1 MRSLKGYLIAFV
13 LVVVLPSLSF
23 GLVVAWQ
30 FSEELFEDA
39 EDNARRLAHAGA
51 EAMAA
56 QLREQITA
64 LTVLARVPPLASSL
78 EAFYRVAED
87 YHQRSGYHVTLSDG
101 DGNRLLSTRR
111 PFGAPLPPRSSMAS
125 VKTAVETGRPNVSDL
140 FLGRMSGELAI
151 TIDIPLST
159 PAGVRIASLSADPM
173 RVSEPLR
180 RIESP
185 EGWLTGLVDSQGTFI
200 YRSLNPELWIGRQ
213 TRPELVAA
221 IRDNADGKGVLYNR
235 SVEGFPIHNIFE
247 RVPGTGWAVLIGL
260 PESVLYKPL
269 WRPIALLATAALGT
283 LILTALLA
291 YLMARP
297 LHRAAL
303 RLTEAAEALGRGDEP
318 GAAGPP
324 AGLPLEFERVA
335 RELRN
340 AAGLIHRKQ
349 AHLAEARGVAERAN
363 DARTRF
369 LASVSHDLRQP
380 LMAQRLLLHV
390 ATAQATMPLQVK
402 LCRQMEATLAATE
415 TMLARL
421 MDFAAL
427 ETGNVPVR
435 REVFRLDQLTRA
447 IAEENDEI
455 AADKGLAIGLRTFPC
470 WAESDPVLLGRILR
484 NLVANGVRYTVRG
497 GLLVGIRRR
506 GGRLRVEVWDT
517 GIGIPEDQR
526 RVIFEEFRQLDNPER
541 NRTKGQGLG
550 LAIVAKTAELLGHP
564 MSMRSVAGRGSVF
577 AIEVPEAPPRQA
589 ETEPPDQRPAPA
601 STILLVEDDE
611 VQASALA
618 TLLGDLGHRVVIAH
632 DADAALEAGLE
643 PLELILTD
651 YRLPGHAT
659 GVELIGRL
667 RRAAGRTLPAL
678 IVTGDT
684 QQTIIL
690 EAAAI
695 GCEVLHKPCAPQEVF
710 HAIARA
716 LAPAAP
722 ACPTPT
728 APQTQ

>member
-30 FSEELFEDA
+30 FSQDLFQDT
-39 EDNARRLAHAGA
+39 EDNAHRLAHAAA
-51 EAMAA
+51 EAMAS

-111 PFGAPLPPRSSMAS
+111 PFGTPLPPRSSMAS
-125 VKTAVETGRPNVSDL
+125 VKKAIETGRPNVSDL
-140 FLGRMSGELAI
+140 FRGRMSGELAI

-159 PAGVRIASLSADPM
+159 LAGQRIVSLSTDPM

-185 EGWLTGLVDSQGTFI
+185 EGWLTGLVDSQGAFI

-221 IRDNADGKGVLYNR
+221 IRDDPDGKGVLYNR
-235 SVEGFPIHNIFE
+235 SVEDFPIHNIFE

-260 PESVLYKPL
+260 PESVLYKPM
-269 WRPIALLATAALGT
+269 WCPVALLAAAALGT

-291 YLMARP
+291 YLMGRP

-303 RLTEAAEALGRGDEP
+303 RLTEAAEALGRGDGPE
-318 GAAGPP
+318 AADPPAGLP

-340 AAGLIHRKQ
+340 AAELIHRKQ
-349 AHLAEARGVAERAN
+349 AHLTEARRVAERAN

-380 LMAQRLLLHV
+380 LMAQRLLLHL
-390 ATAQATMPLQVK
+390 ASAQATTPPQVK

-427 ETGNVPVR
+427 ETGNVAVR
-435 REVFRLDQLTRA
+435 REVFRLDELARA

-470 WAESDPVLLGRILR
+470 WTDSDPVLLGRILR
-484 NLVANGVRYTVRG
+484 NLVANGVRYTARG

-506 GGRLRVEVWDT
+506 GQRLRLEVWDT
-517 GIGIPEDQR
+517 GIGIAEDQR
-526 RVIFEEFRQLDNPER
+526 QVIFEEFRQLDNPER

-577 AIEVPEAPPRQA
+577 AIEVPEVPPPQA
-589 ETEPPDQRPAPA
+589 EAVVPDQRSVPAA
-601 STILLVEDDE
+601 TILLIEDDE

-618 TLLGDLGHRVVIAH
+618 ALLRSLGHRVVIAH
-632 DADAALEAGLE
+632 DADAALQTDLE

-667 RRAAGRTLPAL
+667 RRAVGRALPAL

-684 QQTIIL
+684 QQAIIL
-690 EAAAI
+690 EAAAL
-695 GCEVLHKPCAPQEVF
+695 GCEVLHKPCAPPALLL
-710 HAIARA
+710 AIARA
-716 LAPAAP
+716 LAPADP
-722 ACPTPT
+722 A
-728 APQTQ
+728 